1 MDPSRAP
8 AAARCLCSPATP
20 DDWETAATPREVGG
34 AGVGRD
40 VVKRVVPALNVV
52 LVAVSVM
59 IEHVCRRAIYGRS
72 SLGDGIGLRMLSFS
86 GSMRVFVAVEAC
98 DMRKV

>member
-8 AAARCLCSPATP
+8 AAARCLRSPAIP
-20 DDWETAATPREVGG
+20 DGGTAATPHEVGG

-40 VVKRVVPALNVV
+40 VLNRVVPALNVV

-59 IEHVCRRAIYGRS
+59 IEHVCRRCDLRRS
-72 SLGDGIGLRMLSFS
+72 SLRDGIGLRMLSFS
-86 GSMRVFVAVEAC
+86 GSLRVFVAVEVC